1 VTAQPVVPVAPVAPV
16 APVGSGAAAAPPIP
30 VAPPAPRAPP
40 QVSLVLVKQ
49 VINGNGPCN
58 KERLAVRR
66 MAEEKGRWVRK
77 AILRKEARY
86 VTPLS

>member
-1 VTAQPVVPVAPVAPV
+1 
-16 APVGSGAAAAPPIP
+16 
-30 VAPPAPRAPP
+30 
-40 QVSLVLVKQ
+40 

-77 AILRKEARY
+77 ALMSKTDQY
-86 VTPLS
+86 VTPLA